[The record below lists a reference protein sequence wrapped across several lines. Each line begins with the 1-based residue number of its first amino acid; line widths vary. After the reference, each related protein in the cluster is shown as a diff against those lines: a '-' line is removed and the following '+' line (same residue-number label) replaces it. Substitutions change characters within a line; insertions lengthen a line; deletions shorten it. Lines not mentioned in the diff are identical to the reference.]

1 MFRRIRNSW
10 ELLKASLAVL
20 RADKELI
27 LFPIVSAIGVV
38 LVTATF
44 FVPLTLAGFLDGLLA
59 GGLTVLGFVALFL
72 FYLVQYFVI
81 LFCNAA
87 LVGAAMVR
95 LRGGNP
101 TVGDGFRVA
110 LEHTGPIL
118 GYAVISATVGVVLRM
133 LTERA
138 GGLGRLVVSLVGLAW
153 NVATFLV
160 VPVLVVEGVGPVDG
174 VKRSVSLLR
183 TTWGEQIVG
192 NVGIGGIFGLFAL
205 LVAVAGLVLITLAGT
220 TNSVA
225 LLVAAVVAVILALLF
240 LGLVSSAVNGIY
252 AAAVYRYAVTGETG
266 GFYRQE
272 LVEEA
277 FRRR

>member
-160 VPVLVVEGVGPVDG
+160 VPVLVVEG
-174 VKRSVSLLR
+174 
-183 TTWGEQIVG
+183 
-192 NVGIGGIFGLFAL
+192 IGGIFGLFAL

>member
-1 MFRRIRNSW
+1 
-10 ELLKASLAVL
+10 
-20 RADKELI
+20 
-27 LFPIVSAIGVV
+27 
-38 LVTATF
+38 
-44 FVPLTLAGFLDGLLA
+44 
-59 GGLTVLGFVALFL
+59 
-72 FYLVQYFVI
+72 
-81 LFCNAA
+81 
-87 LVGAAMVR
+87 MVR